1 MTETTVTDTAPGRDG
16 PVPIA
21 LALLDWRWP
30 ATPQLVDAVG
40 ASTAGSDGVTAL
52 ETNPRYLIGRFQQA
66 LTALLAVDL
75 PPMDTLTS
83 LLSAALA
90 DAIAWRR
97 HDERPCRHCGQSLC
111 GPCNTDWDQAD

>member
-1 MTETTVTDTAPGRDG
+1 
-16 PVPIA
+16 
-21 LALLDWRWP
+21 
-30 ATPQLVDAVG
+30 
-40 ASTAGSDGVTAL
+40 VTAL